1 MAVRWIDRDAE
12 SVLRWRPLR
21 HDGSLRRTFSRLDAP
36 SVVLIDEDPDPT
48 VDRVPDPSIDA
59 LVLSALGCGSVFV
72 GAFRRLATK
81 LIGHEYPNAGSIR
94 FSAGTKE
101 VRAYKVEDDL
111 VVDSTGVKG
120 SFRAAGKDIGPM
132 IEQRKRNLCDDE

>member
-1 MAVRWIDRDAE
+1 MTRRKHI
-12 SVLRWRPLR
+12 
-21 HDGSLRRTFSRLDAP
+21 RTFQRGDFRMEFFRGSGAGGQHRNKT
-36 SVVLIDEDPDPT
+36 SSCVRITHIPT
-48 VDRVPDPSIDA
+48 G
-59 LVLSALGCGSVFV
+59 LVGQCCDHRSQHANREV
-72 GAFRRLATK
+72 AFRRLATK